1 MTAVTT
7 WMDESTKLFL
17 GCVERLSDDDLRAAT
32 RLPGWSRAHVVA
44 HVHHNAEALQRLL
57 HWASTGERTPMY
69 VGVEQRNAEIETSA
83 GMEPAELRRRV
94 QSSANDLAAA
104 VDTLPEAAWS
114 NEVQTAQG
122 RTVPASEVLWMRTRE
137 VAVHAVDLDAG
148 KTFAD
153 LPDELNTALAIDV
166 VRKRGAGGE
175 AAVLAEW
182 LTGRSVETPV
192 LGPWL

>member
-1 MTAVTT
+1 MTTRT
-7 WMDESTKLFL
+7 WMDEGTKLFL
-17 GCVERLSDDDLRAAT
+17 GCVERLSDDDFGAST

-57 HWASTGERTPMY
+57 HWARTGERTPMY
-69 VGVEQRNAEIETSA
+69 AGVEQRNAEIETSA
-83 GMEPAELRRRV
+83 GTRPAELRERV
-94 QSSANDLAAA
+94 QASADDLAAA
-104 VDTLPEAAWS
+104 IDGLPETAWA

-122 RTVPASEVLWMRTRE
+122 RTVPATEVLWMRTRE

-148 KTFAD
+148 TTFAD
-153 LPDELNTALAIDV
+153 LSDDLNTALALDV
-166 VRKRGAGGE
+166 VRKRAAGGE

-182 LTGRSVETPV
+182 LTGRSVDVPV

>member
-1 MTAVTT
+1 MTTT
-7 WMDESTKLFL
+7 RTWLDDGTKLFL
-17 GCVERLSDDDLRAAT
+17 GCVERLSDDDFAAST

-44 HVHHNAEALQRLL
+44 HVHHNSEALQRLL
-57 HWASTGERTPMY
+57 HWARTGERTPMY
-69 VGVEQRNAEIETSA
+69 AGVEQRNAEIETSA

-94 QSSANDLAAA
+94 QKSADDLAAA
-104 VDTLPEAAWS
+104 IGGLPEAAWA

-122 RTVPASEVLWMRTRE
+122 RTVPATEVIWMRTRE

-148 KTFAD
+148 TTFAD
-153 LPDELNTALAIDV
+153 LPDDLNTALAVDV